1 MRARTVSII
10 AGGVITALVIPV
22 SIAHGD
28 QAPPTSTVDVTTTTV
43 EETSPPT
50 TSEFGTETE
59 IVIALDDQNTIVP
72 G

>member
-1 MRARTVSII
+1 M
-10 AGGVITALVIPV
+10 VIPV